1 MLNPTPLTRRS
12 LLRCVAGAG
21 LGSLAA
27 PHVIT
32 ASKAFG
38 ADAPA
43 DAQGYIPLFD
53 GKMLNGWHKNP
64 QKIGHGTG
72 GRWEVKDGAIV
83 GEQDP
88 PGSGNGGIL
97 LTDRKFSNFDLLLEM
112 NPDWGIDSG
121 LFLRSNDKGQC
132 IQMMVDYHEG
142 GNVGHL
148 YGEGTGGWNNR
159 PFSIGGEIGY
169 GGNLVAL
176 FAEPD
181 PKFRLEYV
189 VSTCT
194 GDEFVRAWKIDQWN
208 VARVRCTG
216 KYAKITTWIND
227 LKVCEWDGETFKHPQ
242 YDRERVFQ
250 TIGAEGSIAV
260 QVHGGKGWPPGA
272 KCRWR
277 NIRIKPL

>member
-1 MLNPTPLTRRS
+1 MSQPTTTRRS
-12 LLRCVAGAG
+12 MLLLAAGAG
-21 LGSLAA
+21 LGALAA
-27 PHVIT
+27 PYVIT
-32 ASKAFG
+32 PSRIRAEPAAG
-38 ADAPA
+38 AD
-43 DAQGYIPLFD
+43 GYIPLFD
-53 GKMLNGWHKNP
+53 GKTLNGWHKNP

-72 GRWEVKDGAIV
+72 GKWEVKDGAIV

-88 PGSGNGGIL
+88 PNSGNGGIL
-97 LTDRKFSNFDLLLEM
+97 LTDRKFSDFELLLEM

-132 IQMMVDYHEG
+132 VQMMVDYHEA

-148 YGEGTGGWNNR
+148 YGEGTGGWNTR
-159 PFSIGGEIGY
+159 PFTISGEIGY

-181 PKFRLEYV
+181 KNFKPESV

-194 GDEFVRAWKIDQWN
+194 GEEFARAWKIDEWN
-208 VARVRCTG
+208 VAKVRCVG
-216 KYAKITTWIND
+216 KYPKITTWIND
-227 LKVCEWDGETFKHPQ
+227 LKVCEWDGETCRHPQ
-242 YDRERVFQ
+242 YDREKLLQ
-250 TIGAEGSIAV
+250 TIGTEGSIAV
-260 QVHGGKGWPPGA
+260 QVHGGKGAWAPGA